1 MPGKEPNKEDAPY
14 RPWKPGPYDTPPP
27 KPKPTPKLAQ
37 HVNAHDKDAARRNA

>member
-14 RPWKPGPYDTPPP
+14 RPWKPGPYDKPP
-27 KPKPTPKLAQ
+27 KPKPKPKLAQ